1 MDELCQRLA
10 TAWEDEQVDRLLT
23 LLLLYEAGYEVGRYI
38 SQERIVEQTKETCY
52 EALHRSGNRWGVGQH
67 DLTPWHQYSLGVL
80 VYAYRE
86 FEQRVGEL
94 DTAPGAKSRA
104 VRLAIETF
112 SPGQTFAVT
121 DLERACP
128 SVSRATIRRVLGEL
142 RIQGQVECLGTGRS
156 ARWRRL

>member
-1 MDELCQRLA
+1 
-10 TAWEDEQVDRLLT
+10 
-23 LLLLYEAGYEVGRYI
+23 
-38 SQERIVEQTKETCY
+38 
-52 EALHRSGNRWGVGQH
+52 
-67 DLTPWHQYSLGVL
+67 VL
-80 VYAYRE
+80 IYAYRE

-94 DTAPGAKSRA
+94 DTAPGVKSRA
-104 VRLAIETF
+104 VRLTIETF

-142 RIQGQVECLGTGRS
+142 RMQGQVECLGTGRL